1 MRFPRLL
8 HVFHWAIVT
17 LAWLA
22 AFAASAQDLAWTN
35 RGPAD
40 VPNVT
45 GIALDPNNPQTL
57 YAVTDTNAGVG
68 TSGIRKSI
76 DGARTWSVI
85 GPGAASLSSL
95 SCVMVDELSRVHVG
109 ASAGVIDTSADG
121 GATWNSRG
129 YLGDTPVSAIVSDGS
144 NIFAATR
151 LDGWSYSPS
160 YSTPVSSSGDGGKTW
175 VSGSFRQ
182 PGSVYALLASAVGNH
197 LLAGTDYGYLPG
209 YYGGWAPKGGGVATN
224 QNGTAWTT
232 PTTDLGFA
240 VTAFAP
246 GSLGGTVLGATASG
260 QILRSGDG
268 ASWVPLGSV
277 PGTVSALVVDPTSE
291 TTVYAGLQHGGVFRS
306 IDGGATWRPFD
317 FGLTDNAVRS
327 LAIDPTGRSLYAGTR
342 AGVFHRDLPPASTS
356 SCQVGDDHLCLLGSR
371 FRVDLYAIDPNTQAR
386 AAVKAFSNGDRHGY
400 FSVPSLTGDATL
412 PEVMVKMLDATALPG
427 QGYWA
432 FSASLTNIRYSLVV
446 TDTTTGRLQIYDG
459 QSFCGVADAPAFS
472 AQAYATTLRGAQL
485 PEAPNTEL
493 RLLSNRF
500 RLTLTATDP
509 NTGGPVTGVAN
520 ALGDRFGYFSLPG
533 LTGDSTFPE
542 VLVKMIDATWSPD
555 QDFWLFQGGLTSLPY
570 ALTVLDTV
578 TGASKTY
585 RHDPID
591 PALVCGSVDSRVT
604 TGPIPIDLSGDWIG
618 QPYGQGGPAVV
629 RQAGDR
635 LHLTWNGITGAY
647 LFIDGTLHN
656 GLLVG
661 TIRLQ
666 YQGCQYEDDASGV
679 AYAMHIQMTA
689 ENQLTGPCGV
699 WGGAIEDFTP
709 FLPASNGPGRR

>member
-1 MRFPRLL
+1 LL